1 MALWIANAFERRVA
15 AAEEEVRERF
25 PESHTI
31 LKPSV
36 VFGEQKVKSWPRVP
50 PYVSTHERTRV
61 WKHSRH
67 KLGVKPAHMCAP
79 AHTLFT
85 SLCVRVC
92 VRARAYM

>member
-1 MALWIANAFERRVA
+1 MLWIANAFSRRVA

-36 VFGEQKVKSWPRVP
+36 VFGEQKVKSWPCVP
-50 PYVSTHERTRV
+50 PHASTHECTRV
-61 WKHSRH
+61 WKRARH
-67 KLGVKPAHMCAP
+67 KLGVEPAHMRAP
-79 AHTLFT
+79 AHTLST
-85 SLCVRVC
+85 SVCVLRVC